1 MYTFLKT
8 GFWLIVAAQISL
20 ISLKAE
26 AAKLVASRNSGTV
39 LAFDEQTGDYLGV
52 FIEQGSGGLEA
63 PSSLA
68 YGPNGNLYVSD
79 YDNSSVLVYDGV
91 TGDFIKTFIPSGS
104 GGLISPE
111 TIAFGSDDELYI
123 AGLDG
128 NGVRRYDGETG
139 KFMDV
144 VVANDPA
151 THRPLNTP
159 NFVWAEDDELY
170 ISSVFP
176 SGGILEYDE
185 EKGRTKTFIHPEDAP
200 TIPGGLAIGPED
212 GLLYVGDFSEN
223 ASISRYNLKNG
234 KFIDTFVEPG
244 SGGLSKASR
253 LLFRDGDLYVTSFGN
268 NSVLLFDGET
278 GNFLDDFI
286 PSGSA
291 GLDEPIGFVFS
302 ETPIALEESNH
313 FLTSAL
319 SDAPITPEE
328 PNQLITPVPEPT
340 SILGLLG
347 FGVYIS
353 TNLVQ
358 KIVLKKS
365 SN

>member
-111 TIAFGSDDELYI
+111 TIAFGPDDELYI

-128 NGVRRYDGETG
+128 NGIRRYDGETG
-139 KFMDV
+139 KFIDI